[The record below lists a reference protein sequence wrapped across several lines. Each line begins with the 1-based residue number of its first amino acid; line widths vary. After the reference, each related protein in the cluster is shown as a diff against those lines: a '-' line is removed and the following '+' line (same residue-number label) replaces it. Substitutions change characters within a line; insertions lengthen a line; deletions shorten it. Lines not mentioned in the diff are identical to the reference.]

1 MSKQSHPG
9 GSNSNCN
16 DFERWKRELRDT
28 DFDGHTLF
36 HTMSFTQKLAWLS
49 EVVISTYL
57 LAKENPQAGCGSFFH
72 PEFSS
77 L

>member
-9 GSNSNCN
+9 TSNSNSS

-28 DFDGHTLF
+28 DFDGHTQF
-36 HTMSFTQKLAWLS
+36 HTMNFTQKLAWLS

-57 LAKENPQAGCGSFFH
+57 LAKENPQAGCRWLF
-72 PEFSS
+72 PQ
-77 L
+77 